1 MFDLQ
6 YYLCGREQYDLALA
20 QHLAT
25 QTLLPPELLPE
36 WEQMAAAIRLQAGQT
51 EEALTLM
58 RSQAEQGEIDEWGD
72 LLFASLT
79 YQRVDRAEQA
89 VAGAEAWVNR
99 TYQLQPEDEALQQD
113 RAFVA
118 YLKARLAL
126 AQGNLPLSLAWFEH
140 AMVMDNFYRNNPQYL
155 YTLLVDAGAYAEAL
169 TLIRRD
175 EKHPV
180 QAGFWHG
187 VLLWRTG
194 QRAEAERQWRKVLQI
209 EKDATGDAQQD
220 LDLLE
225 LTLTHYYLGD
235 KDGSGLGRV
244 LNATR
249 EQGAFWGWFFLAG
262 LGWAQRGDI
271 VAARADFH
279 LAMLRRR
286 SRLEGRKLARNWWRF
301 CADLLDDP
309 NRHK

>member
-1 MFDLQ
+1 
-6 YYLCGREQYDLALA
+6 
-20 QHLAT
+20 
-25 QTLLPPELLPE
+25 
-36 WEQMAAAIRLQAGQT
+36 
-51 EEALTLM
+51 
-58 RSQAEQGEIDEWGD
+58 
-72 LLFASLT
+72 
-79 YQRVDRAEQA
+79 
-89 VAGAEAWVNR
+89 
-99 TYQLQPEDEALQQD
+99 
-113 RAFVA
+113 
-118 YLKARLAL
+118 
-126 AQGNLPLSLAWFEH
+126 
-140 AMVMDNFYRNNPQYL
+140 MVLDKFYRNNPQYL

-175 EKHPV
+175 AKHPV

-209 EKDATGDAQQD
+209 EKDATAMPSRI
-220 LDLLE
+220 DLLE

-262 LGWAQRGDI
+262 LGWASAETWWPHVQISIWPCCAAG
-271 VAARADFH
+271 VAWKGASWRAIGGSSAPTFW
-279 LAMLRRR
+279 MR
-286 SRLEGRKLARNWWRF
+286 
-301 CADLLDDP
+301 P